1 MTDTLKKYGIKLP
14 LSMKEATTTIP
25 IVDGNGKT
33 ICTVKYGQ
41 RDFDYATCIVE
52 AVNNYRPDNGSL
64 TNATASDLRVVKQ
77 LKTENYELY
86 IALKNLTDAVKI
98 HINALNTGRN
108 EGKTLLSKTVL
119 DALKLIKKLEQ
130 S

>member
-33 ICTVKYGQ
+33 ICTVKYGE
-41 RDFDYATCIVE
+41 RDLDYATCIVE

-77 LKTENYELY
+77 LKTENYELFN
-86 IALKNLTDAVKI
+86 ILKSFLKFVVEECDI
-98 HINALNTGRN
+98 QSS
-108 EGKTLLSKTVL
+108 ETVNVT
-119 DALKLIKKLEQ
+119 KLIKKLEAQ
-130 S
+130 